1 MSVKLKTVVKSVEKD
16 IIDAKVNLFSF
27 LRRQWYK
34 PPGFWNKY
42 ALLFVIIGGFAWLF
56 FAWST
61 AYLDIAVASIL
72 GETWIVNFVL
82 LRYYAKKKSKDDLK
96 LSNSVWILFVF
107 ALIGVIY
114 INLSHNNISS
124 SLNIIGLLLITV
136 YVVLSA
142 IRMERSLDWAE
153 KMTDEMESEKKLNK
167 LGDEERNKIEL
178 MFVFSGVII
187 ANIFVIILVIIG
199 KIALIF
205 QGVSWSLTFTTNQT
219 SWFTNEIAWL
229 ICIVGGFASGIGVW
243 SFREGNLITKTLDVN
258 GIYYLT
264 PFLSIIW
271 LIPFGLTQLERWD
284 YFIIGALIIIATC
297 ILIAIEERTGRK
309 GFRGLIVSL
318 WSVGVLTYF
327 REEWIQWP
335 WLADNSP
342 WEWGVGSVDY
352 YSIIVVSATI
362 FILILSFRIS
372 RLVERTNK
380 EEDQFLRM
388 NVLVTRMM
396 EINNDTVTVGKLKP
410 LLEKLD
416 QSSKPSAIDNLRQQF
431 GCLFTKLS
439 KNDDKDFKKFAHEL
453 ELDVR
458 LLCKSKER
466 GRYLAEN
473 LVLYIFAL
481 VTIMVTM
488 GTRPAVTSDW
498 NALLIDMLAF
508 LFSAGICFM
517 TINLV
522 DLRLYREMPTDEP
535 ERENSINQTA
545 VQVISIILAIVVS
558 ISFVV
563 LLYDKWMGIWFI

>member
-1 MSVKLKTVVKSVEKD
+1 M
-16 IIDAKVNLFSF
+16 AKVMD
-27 LRRQWYK
+27 K
-34 PPGFWNKY
+34 
-42 ALLFVIIGGFAWLF
+42 
-56 FAWST
+56 
-61 AYLDIAVASIL
+61 
-72 GETWIVNFVL
+72 
-82 LRYYAKKKSKDDLK
+82 
-96 LSNSVWILFVF
+96 
-107 ALIGVIY
+107 
-114 INLSHNNISS
+114 
-124 SLNIIGLLLITV
+124 
-136 YVVLSA
+136 
-142 IRMERSLDWAE
+142 
-153 KMTDEMESEKKLNK
+153 EKKLHLYNEEHNKNKEEHKNK
-167 LGDEERNKIEL
+167 LEMI
-178 MFVFSGVII
+178 FVFSGIII
-187 ANIFVIILVIIG
+187 ANISVIMVIIVG
-199 KIALIF
+199 KIVLIF
-205 QGVSWSLTFTTNQT
+205 LGVSWSLTFTANQT
-219 SWFTNEIAWL
+219 DWFTNEIAWL

-243 SFREGNLITKTLDVN
+243 CFREGNLLTPTLDVN
-258 GIYYLT
+258 GINYLN
-264 PFLSIIW
+264 PFLSVIW
-271 LIPFGLTQLERWD
+271 LIPFGMVQLEQWD
-284 YFIIGALIIIATC
+284 YFIIGALIITATC
-297 ILIAIEERTGRK
+297 ILIAIEEKTNRK

-335 WLADNSP
+335 WLADNTP

-380 EEDQFLRM
+380 EEDQYLRM
-388 NVLVTRMM
+388 NVLVTWMM
-396 EINNDTVTVGKLKP
+396 EIKDDPTVDKLKP
-410 LLEKLD
+410 LLRNLD
-416 QSSKPSAIDNLRQQF
+416 QSSKASSIGKLRDQF
-431 GCLFTKLS
+431 NCLFEDLR
-439 KNDDKDFKKFAHEL
+439 KNDNKDFKKFAHEL

-522 DLRLYREMPTDEP
+522 DLRLYRERPTDEP
-535 ERENSINQTA
+535 ERDDSINQTA

>member
-1 MSVKLKTVVKSVEKD
+1 M
-16 IIDAKVNLFSF
+16 FSF

-82 LRYYAKKKSKDDLK
+82 LRYYAKKKSKDESKDDLK
-96 LSNSVWILFVF
+96 LSSSVWILFVF

-124 SLNIIGLLLITV
+124 SLNVIGLLLITV

-243 SFREGNLITKTLDVN
+243 SFREGNLITQTLDVN

-342 WEWGVGSVDY
+342 WEWSVGSVDY

-396 EINNDTVTVGKLKP
+396 EINDNNLVGKLTP
-410 LLEKLD
+410 LLKALD
-416 QSSKPSAIDNLRQQF
+416 QSSKASAIGKLRDQF
-431 GCLFTKLS
+431 NCLFKDLR
-439 KNDDKDFKKFAHEL
+439 KNDNKDFKKFAHEL